1 MKQEKIAERG
11 ICTLCPSCNM
21 NTGAHYLHNKLIISY
36 CDCKKMGGLY
46 IGFSDEPYWKLFSDI
61 SKEAFLE
68 YAQSAQAYVEV
79 MRDLHLYSESA

>member
-1 MKQEKIAERG
+1 MKKEKIAGRG

-21 NTGAHYLHNKLIISY
+21 NSHAHYLHNKLLISF
-36 CDCKKMGGLY
+36 CECSQLGGLY
-46 IGFSDEPYWKLFSDI
+46 IGFSDEPYWKLFSDM
-61 SKEAFLE
+61 SKDEFLE